1 MYIYACVSIKIQAN
15 QSNIPVKGNAM
26 ASGDDKYD
34 RKVENQ
40 ILKRLENGDIAAW
53 FDVVVTVTIE
63 WDDLEYSAYDS
74 LGACSYNSIKEFVKQ
89 IDGYYGDML
98 ETAWDT
104 VIYDIG
110 LDLGDDTAN
119 QIVKPD
125 LTKIKPVICEC

>member
-1 MYIYACVSIKIQAN
+1 MIIPSVSIKIEVR
-15 QSNIPVKGNAM
+15 QSDTPVRGNA
-26 ASGDDKYD
+26 YD

-40 ILKRLENGDIAAW
+40 ILKRLENGDISAW
-53 FDVVVTVTIE
+53 FDCIVTVSIE
-63 WDDLEYSAYDS
+63 WSDDTNDYEYEGTDS
-74 LGACSYNSIKEFVKQ
+74 LGACSYNSMKEFVKQ
-89 IDGYYGDML
+89 NDGYYGDML

-110 LDLGDDTAN
+110 LDLGDTAN